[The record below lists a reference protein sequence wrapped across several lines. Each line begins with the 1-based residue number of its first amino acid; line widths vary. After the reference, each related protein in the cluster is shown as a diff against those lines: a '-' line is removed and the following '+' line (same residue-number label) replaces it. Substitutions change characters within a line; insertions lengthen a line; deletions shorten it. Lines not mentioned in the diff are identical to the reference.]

1 VDLWK
6 TKPPELLQRSPKE
19 DNGIGVQMDVP
30 DVVRSSGHEVVE
42 ESGEGEDV
50 AICERILCRGRYEER
65 RKRLEQGSTER
76 LETE

>member
-1 VDLWK
+1 
-6 TKPPELLQRSPKE
+6 
-19 DNGIGVQMDVP
+19 MDVP

-65 RKRLEQGSTER
+65 RKRLEQKGTER